1 LSTFFQFVAARAISH
16 CCYEYQD
23 SLISGG
29 SLLCEGGTPVYAT
42 YRANLMSTENC
53 TTADLLQCVEDWV
66 ARGPAVEEPTGTLIS
81 LDSGC
86 PASIRLRSD
95 PLCKQV
101 VAGVS
106 EQCNTTVPSTET
118 CIGIPILVAA
128 MVAELLLVA
137 AIAMLVTVAALLVHS
152 NKGKRRQVCCYC
164 FQ

>member
-1 LSTFFQFVAARAISH
+1 
-16 CCYEYQD
+16 
-23 SLISGG
+23 
-29 SLLCEGGTPVYAT
+29 
-42 YRANLMSTENC
+42 MSTENC
-53 TTADLLQCVEDWV
+53 TTADLLRCVEDWV
-66 ARGPAVEEPTGTLIS
+66 AQGPAVEEPMGTLIT
-81 LDSGC
+81 LDSSC

-106 EQCNTTVPSTET
+106 QCNTTVPSTET
-118 CIGIPILVAA
+118 CIGIPILAAA
-128 MVAELLLVA
+128 MVAELLLAA